1 MDFVLSNLLLPPLVA
16 SSKRVKY
23 QQVTNQFS
31 KSWSSR
37 PPTAMTSLWVLLALA
52 CITFSLTPSMA
63 WDREGIHLQ
72 EESMEDTPYQVARF
86 IFLVVTEE
94 KEN

>member
-1 MDFVLSNLLLPPLVA
+1 
-16 SSKRVKY
+16 
-23 QQVTNQFS
+23 
-31 KSWSSR
+31 
-37 PPTAMTSLWVLLALA
+37 MTSLWVLLALA

-72 EESMEDTPYQVARF
+72 EESMEDTPYQVDRF

-94 KEN
+94 KENYFPKKKNYIYFLFKFVIDNQMSLGHL